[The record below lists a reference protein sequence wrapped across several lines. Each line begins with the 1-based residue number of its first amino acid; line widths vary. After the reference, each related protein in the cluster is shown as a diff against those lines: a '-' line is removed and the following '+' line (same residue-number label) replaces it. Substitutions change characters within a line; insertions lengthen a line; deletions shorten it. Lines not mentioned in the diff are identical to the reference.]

1 MAKKSNKIIG
11 RIRYEEHYVVGNRD
25 EGEHYIFEWKYED
38 EDENQWNMES
48 AFPLV
53 SFKEGETVCGSGD
66 LIHYTALTKVRE
78 WMKQGIISYIL
89 WK

>member
-1 MAKKSNKIIG
+1 MAKKEREIIG
-11 RIRYEEHYVVGNRD
+11 RIRYDENWHG

-38 EDENQWNMES
+38 EDDNQWSMES

-53 SFKEGETVCGSGD
+53 SYEDGKLVRGKGD

-78 WMKQGIISYIL
+78 WQKQGIIKRLY

>member
-1 MAKKSNKIIG
+1 MAKKEREIIG
-11 RIRYEEHYVVGNRD
+11 RIRYDENWHG
-25 EGEHYIFEWKYED
+25 EGEYYVFEWKYED
-38 EDENQWNMES
+38 EDENQWSMES

-53 SFKEGETVCGSGD
+53 SYEDGKIVCGKGD

-78 WMKQGIISYIL
+78 WQKQGIIKRLY